1 MIADISIKPV
11 QEGDYHELSLMVG
24 ALLDEIMAVID
35 EKVFTFDQKETEAR
49 SRELVAR
56 GKYWIFIAR
65 ESATGGSVGF
75 VSLYES
81 YALYAEGAYGTLP
94 ELYVR
99 PQWRSQ
105 SVGNMLLQKVDAFG
119 REKGWNRIEVTTP
132 PLPEFERTLRFYE
145 ANGFSITGGKK
156 LKRDVTP

>member
-1 MIADISIKPV
+1 MMAGISIEPIR
-11 QEGDYHELSLMVG
+11 EGDYHELSLMVE
-24 ALLDEIMAVID
+24 ALLDEIMVAID

-56 GKYWIFIAR
+56 GKYWIFIAM
-65 ESATGGSVGF
+65 ESVTDSAVGF

-81 YALYAEGAYGTLP
+81 YALYAEGAYGTMP

-105 SVGNMLLQKVDAFG
+105 SVGNMLLQKVDVFG
-119 REKGWNRIEVTTP
+119 REKGWSRIEVTTP
-132 PLPEFERTLRFYE
+132 PLPEFERTLKFYE
-145 ANGFSITGGKK
+145 ANGFSVTGGRK
-156 LKRDVTP
+156 LKRDIAS